1 MKKFFKI
8 FIILTFIFN
17 TLTTYSIDIKK
28 KYSDKYKKVFQ
39 FLINST
45 KEINL
50 FKDIFLRYDVIYGI
64 SGLRDILNEMWN
76 YGLRLDFING

>member
-28 KYSDKYKKVFQ
+28 
-39 FLINST
+39 
-45 KEINL
+45 
-50 FKDIFLRYDVIYGI
+50 IF
-64 SGLRDILNEMWN
+64 
-76 YGLRLDFING
+76 